1 MSAVEA
7 EVFAAALQLSK
18 DARVALREAID
29 ESLAEEADVALEA
42 ELNRRWQEFQ
52 SGASP
57 GIPADELDREV
68 EARYGKKL

>member
-1 MSAVEA
+1 MSVAEA
-7 EVFAAALQLSK
+7 DLFAAALQLPK
-18 DARVALREAID
+18 ATRIALREALD
-29 ESLAEEADVALEA
+29 QSLAEEADVALEA